1 MQARPGRMGAVL
13 VQQLVAVELA
23 LLLVAL
29 PLATDK
35 SLVVP
40 GGIAAALLLASVLPR
55 YRGRRIALWPGIL
68 LGFRNRRRARPNTP
82 APQRAQHSATEP
94 DLSPVR
100 ECLPGLAFTSATD
113 RTRRPVGMAGDGTF
127 LTAVMLVEAPDEPLR
142 PRRTRRPLPLA
153 AVAEALRIDDV
164 ALASAQIVQLTQP
177 APAPH
182 LPAQALASRSYTELR
197 DRENLDVPAVRQTWI
212 ALRLVPE
219 QCATA
224 VAARGGGLEGAQRTL
239 LRAVNQLSAT
249 LGQSG
254 LDCRVLD
261 EQALVQALFAACGA
275 NPAVRRT
282 GRGGTRTTETRHAWR
297 CDDRWHTT
305 YWISRWPRLSPG
317 GTPDLVGA
325 LTGTPG
331 LATTFSLTAQQ
342 GGGGSVGLTGHLR
355 VSARSADELDRAAQ
369 RLEARARS
377 LRVGLVRLDWEQQPG
392 LVATL
397 PLGGHA

>member
-1 MQARPGRMGAVL
+1 MGAVL

-23 LLLVAL
+23 VLLVAW
-29 PLATDK
+29 PLATNK

-40 GGIAAALLLASVLPR
+40 GALAAALLLAGTLVR
-55 YRGRRIALWPGIL
+55 YRGRRLAVWPGIL
-68 LGFRNRRRARPNTP
+68 LGFRNRRNARATAQLPQGTP
-82 APQRAQHSATEP
+82 QNGSDP
-94 DLSPVR
+94 DLSPVH
-100 ECLPGLAFTSATD
+100 ECLPDLAFGTATD

-142 PRRTRRPLPLA
+142 PRRARRPLPLA
-153 AVAEALRIDDV
+153 AVAQALRIDDV
-164 ALASAQIVQLTQP
+164 ALASAQIVQHSQP

-182 LPAQALASRSYTELR
+182 LPPEALASRSYTELR
-197 DRENLDVPAVRQTWI
+197 DRESLDVPAVRRTWI

-219 QCATA
+219 HCATA

-239 LRAVNQLSAT
+239 LRAVNQLRAT

-254 LDCRVLD
+254 LDCRILD
-261 EQALVQALFAACGA
+261 EPALVQAMFTACGA
-275 NPAVRRT
+275 NPTVRRS
-282 GRGGTRTTETRHAWR
+282 GRSGPRTVETRHAWR

-305 YWISRWPRLSPG
+305 YWISRWPRLSRG
-317 GTPDLVGA
+317 STPDLVGA

-331 LATTFSLTAQQ
+331 LATTFSLTAEQ

-355 VSARSADELDRAAQ
+355 VSARSSDELDRAAQ
-369 RLEARARS
+369 RLEARARA
-377 LRVGLVRLDWEQQPG
+377 LRVGLTRLDWEQQPG

-397 PLGGHA
+397 PLGGHT